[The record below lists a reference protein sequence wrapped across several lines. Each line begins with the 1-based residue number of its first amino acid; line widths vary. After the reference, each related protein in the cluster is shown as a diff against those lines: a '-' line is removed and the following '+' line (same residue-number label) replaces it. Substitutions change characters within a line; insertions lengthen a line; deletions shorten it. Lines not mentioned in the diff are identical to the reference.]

1 MSAYVIVDINVHEP
15 VEYEEYRRTAAP
27 TLTPYGGRYIVRGG
41 ATRVLEGAWTPH
53 RLVVLAFP
61 SMERALAWWDSPEYR
76 PVRAIRQRTTAT
88 SMILVEGI
96 GE

>member
-15 VEYEEYRRTAAP
+15 VEYEEYKRTAAP
-27 TLTPYGGRYIVRGG
+27 TLAPYGGRYIVRGG

-53 RLVVLAFP
+53 RLVVLEFP
-61 SMERALAWWDSPEYR
+61 SAERAFAWWDSPEYR
-76 PVRAIRQRTTAT
+76 PVRAIRQRTAAT